1 MIPPKLTRRAVHC
14 SAFNLSP
21 SMIHANITA
30 KKGLVFIRTLAR
42 TNGIKRMPAMTNEKV
57 AVLRI
62 ALIIRGNFRFLSTD
76 SVCPLHLASNR
87 EPKIKKIP
95 LDRRRSNRLIPREA
109 IPYLERI

>member
-1 MIPPKLTRRAVHC
+1 MIPPKLTSRAVHC

-30 KKGLVFIRTLAR
+30 KKGLVLIKTLAR
-42 TNGIKRMPAMTNEKV
+42 TNGINRMPAMTNEKV

-76 SVCPLHLASNR
+76 SECPLHLASNR

-95 LDRRRSNRLIPREA
+95 LDRRRSNRLIPRDA